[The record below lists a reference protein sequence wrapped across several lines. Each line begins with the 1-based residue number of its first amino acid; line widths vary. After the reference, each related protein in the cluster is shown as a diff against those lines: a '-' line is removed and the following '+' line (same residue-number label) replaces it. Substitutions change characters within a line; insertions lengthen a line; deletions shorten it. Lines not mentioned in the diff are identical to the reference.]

1 MKEAAKKTFYK
12 KFKKEFTAYSLLIIP
27 ILWWGVFFL
36 FAFVRAVYFS
46 FTDMRFAVENITA
59 FNFDNYVRLFQ
70 DKTFHRALL
79 NTGIWTAVMT
89 SANNILGLTMAFFVL
104 KLAKGR
110 KLFLA
115 LLFWP
120 TLVSA
125 VTGAEI
131 IKLVFNPSETGLMNV
146 IIKGFGGSPSGWY
159 NDPKI
164 ALLSLMIIPTL
175 FGFSMQMML
184 YYVAL
189 IGVPKQYVEAAR
201 LETNSQFK
209 VLWHV
214 YLPLIKNTVSVNLV
228 LSIISDIKV
237 LGPMQLAAD
246 GTGGPLDSTM
256 SIMLLLFNKGITG
269 FEMGYACAIG
279 VIALLIILSLTFIQR
294 KLTGKG
300 ADYD

>member
-1 MKEAAKKTFYK
+1 MKETTKKPFHK
-12 KFKKEFTAYSLLIIP
+12 KFKKEITAYSLLIIP

-36 FAFVRAVYFS
+36 FAFFRAVYFS
-46 FTDMRFAVENITA
+46 FTDMRFAVENITT
-59 FNFDNYVRLFQ
+59 FNLDNYTRLFQ

-79 NTGIWTAVMT
+79 NTGIWMAVMT
-89 SANNILGLTMAFFVL
+89 PVNNILGLIIAFFVF
-104 KLAKGR
+104 KLTRGR

-125 VTGAEI
+125 VTGAEV
-131 IKLVFNPSETGLMNV
+131 IKLVFNPSDTGLMNV
-146 IIKGFGGSPSGWY
+146 IIQGFGGKPLGWY

-164 ALLSLMIIPTL
+164 ALLSLMVIPSL

-189 IGVPKQYVEAAR
+189 IGVPKTYIEAAR

-228 LSIISDIKV
+228 LSIISDVKV
-237 LGPMQLAAD
+237 LGPMQLVGD

-256 SIMLLLFNKGITG
+256 SIMLLLFNKGIAG

-279 VIALLIILSLTFIQR
+279 VVALLIILLLTFIQR